1 MQGQAAGKGKGAK
14 GSRQAAAR
22 PAQTVRRA
30 RRSSRAPLDRRSAFQ
45 IACSRAAKR
54 TRATAEV
61 GMAGG
66 APAGSPAYK
75 GPGAAPARGGPLLSR
90 DRHEGK
96 RRGQPSAAIA
106 AAVSSMRQ
114 EKPHSLSY
122 QEATRASLPSSTLTA
137 PMSTVELAGLP
148 LKSIETSGSSW

>member
-1 MQGQAAGKGKGAK
+1 MQDQAVGKGKGAK

-22 PAQTVRRA
+22 PAQPFRRA
-30 RRSSRAPLDRRSAFQ
+30 RTTSRSPLTRRRAFQ
-45 IACSRAAKR
+45 LACNRAAKR

-66 APAGSPAYK
+66 APAGSPAPQ
-75 GPGAAPARGGPLLSR
+75 GTGAAPAGEAPLLSR

>member
-1 MQGQAAGKGKGAK
+1 MQDQAAGKGRGAR

-22 PAQTVRRA
+22 PAQPFRRA
-30 RRSSRAPLDRRSAFQ
+30 RTTSRSPLTRRSAFQ
-45 IACSRAAKR
+45 LACNRAAKR

-61 GMAGG
+61 GMMGK
-66 APAGSPAYK
+66 APERSPADK
-75 GPGAAPARGGPLLSR
+75 GPAATPPRGAPLLSR